1 MGVMGVVNVYIS
13 RNNITIAVVP
23 MVNQTYLK
31 LERASRIE
39 LNTESNLSVS
49 IESELQCSHAS
60 VNESHLGWFKLWLHY
75 FISNVHGNFG
85 TKIKPYQS
93 VSRQKSDGPLKL
105 TESQQGTLL
114 AAYYLGYTA
123 NQIPSGFLAYRF
135 GFKRVLLAGIGLGSL
150 LTLAFPFV
158 IKMESFGY
166 QLAVCI
172 RILLGICH
180 VSHFY
185 VINI

>member
-1 MGVMGVVNVYIS
+1 M
-13 RNNITIAVVP
+13 
-23 MVNQTYLK
+23 
-31 LERASRIE
+31 
-39 LNTESNLSVS
+39 
-49 IESELQCSHAS
+49 
-60 VNESHLGWFKLWLHY
+60 
-75 FISNVHGNFG
+75 
-85 TKIKPYQS
+85 
-93 VSRQKSDGPLKL
+93 KSDGPLKL

-166 QLAVCI
+166 ELAVCI

-180 VSHFY
+180 VSRKLLH
-185 VINI
+185 NLLLRN